1 MSAPFIP
8 SDLLEKYLNGTA
20 TPAERDIVEAWYASL
35 RHNPDYLGSLPET
48 GQKAVREETFHH
60 ILRHLASENPDNM
73 RVLPA
78 ARTRISRLWIRTGA
92 AAALVIMAVS
102 IGLWLSNSSPQAPHQ
117 SAVPGKMLSFVRFVN
132 HEARIVRKQLPD
144 GTVVRLH
151 PQAELR
157 YPAAFAADRREVE
170 FAGEAFF
177 DVAKDASR
185 PFSITSGKM
194 KIQVVGTSFN
204 VRATPG
210 QALFEVAVLTGR
222 VIVGSVAEN
231 GAQTG
236 ETVTLLP
243 RQEVLYNVE
252 TSRLTLHEQSTQPR
266 QELYQPISIAFAETP
281 VNSVLQQLEARFQVS
296 FRLSNP
302 ALNRCRLTAD
312 FTDQSLPDILELLC
326 TALDATYTMAGDTIM
341 LNGEGCP

>member
-1 MSAPFIP
+1 MSVPFIP

-20 TPAERDIVEAWYASL
+20 TPAEREVVEAWYASL
-35 RHNPDYLGSLPET
+35 RHNPDYLGSLPEA

-60 ILRHLASENPDNM
+60 ILRHLASGDPDN
-73 RVLPA
+73 VHALPVT
-78 ARTRISRLWIRTGA
+78 RTRVSRLWIGAGA
-92 AAALVIMAVS
+92 AVAMIITAVS
-102 IGLWLSNSSPQAPHQ
+102 IGLWLSNSSLPAPHQ
-117 SAVPGKMLSFVRFVN
+117 PAASGKMLSFVRFIN

-157 YPAAFAADRREVE
+157 YPAAFAPDRREVE

-177 DVAKDASR
+177 DVAKDTSR

-222 VIVGSVAEN
+222 VIVGSVEEN
-231 GAQTG
+231 GKQSG

-252 TSRLTLHEQSTQPR
+252 TSRLTLHEQSAQSR
-266 QELYQPISIAFAETP
+266 QELYQPVSIAFSDTP
-281 VNSVLQQLEARFQVS
+281 INSVLEQLEARFQVN
-296 FRLSNP
+296 FRLANP